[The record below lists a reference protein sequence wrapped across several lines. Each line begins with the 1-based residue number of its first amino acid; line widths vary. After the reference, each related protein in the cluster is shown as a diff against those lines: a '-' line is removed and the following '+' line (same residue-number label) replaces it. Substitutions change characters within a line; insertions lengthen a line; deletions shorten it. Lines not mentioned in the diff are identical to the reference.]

1 MLQRSLLYSY
11 SESECGGVS
20 AFLLEGTTFVDIFIS
35 EKKLCESKYMFV
47 EIVNTFV

>member
-11 SESECGGVS
+11 SESECGRVS
-20 AFLLEGTTFVDIFIS
+20 AFLVEGTTFVDIFIS
-35 EKKLCESKYMFV
+35 EKTLSESEYVFV